1 MALNLGCAAHIVRV
15 QRQACCALMIATVLL
30 CGCDSSAN
38 PGTTADGKDKVTL
51 MLNWHPEAEH
61 GGFYAAKVHGIFD
74 KYGLDVEIRP
84 GGPAAPV
91 AQELVMGRVQFAIG
105 NADDVLVFRQQDVPV
120 VALMAP
126 IQNTPRCILVH
137 EASSAKTLSDL
148 RGMTL
153 QAGSGRPYLKFME
166 AQGLLE
172 GVQIV
177 PYSGVPNLVANPDS
191 AMQAYSFSEPLL
203 AQQEGVAVRQL
214 MLSEIGFNPYASC
227 LLATQDYITGQS
239 DIVGRMVQA
248 CREGW
253 QQYFESPEET
263 NAAILAANEHG
274 MTMEA
279 LKFGVD
285 KLRPLCITSEVDL
298 QSMGNMT
305 SARWETLVEQFVKI
319 DLVDADKV
327 TASQVFTLEF
337 LQSGSVPATTP

>member
-1 MALNLGCAAHIVRV
+1 
-15 QRQACCALMIATVLL
+15 
-30 CGCDSSAN
+30 
-38 PGTTADGKDKVTL
+38 
-51 MLNWHPEAEH
+51 
-61 GGFYAAKVHGIFD
+61 
-74 KYGLDVEIRP
+74 
-84 GGPAAPV
+84 
-91 AQELVMGRVQFAIG
+91 
-105 NADDVLVFRQQDVPV
+105 
-120 VALMAP
+120 
-126 IQNTPRCILVH
+126 VH
-137 EASSAKTLSDL
+137 ENSAAQSLSDL

-166 AQGLLE
+166 AQGFLE

-191 AMQAYSFSEPLL
+191 AMQAYSFSEPML
-203 AQQEGVAVRQL
+203 AQQEGVNVRLL

-227 LLATQDYITGQS
+227 LLATEDYIAGQS

-253 QQYFESPEET
+253 QKYFESPQET

-285 KLRPLCITSEVDL
+285 ELRPLCITSEVSAED
-298 QSMGNMT
+298 MGEMT

-319 DLVDADKV
+319 DLIDAGKV
-327 TASQVFTLEF
+327 TANQVFTLDF
-337 LQSGSVPATTP
+337 LQKPAAQASTP